1 MLRTKSLWMNI
12 LGDRQD
18 FSKIMGIKTKKILVP
33 LDGSANSFR
42 GLDMAIHL
50 ARESHGTIIALT
62 VKSVPGIYAIHPLG
76 FLDFNSM
83 TEIKKFLN
91 EAKVRA
97 AKKGIQLNGKALA
110 GDPGYD
116 IARFANNKK
125 NRIDLV
131 VIGARGMG
139 SAKEIFLGST
149 SNYVLHKSKK
159 PVLVV
164 K

>member
-1 MLRTKSLWMNI
+1 MV
-12 LGDRQD
+12 
-18 FSKIMGIKTKKILVP
+18 IKTKKILVP
-33 LDGSANSFR
+33 LDGSKNSIR
-42 GLDMAIHL
+42 GLDMAIHI
-50 ARESHGTIIALT
+50 ARQSHGVIVALS

-76 FLDFNSM
+76 FLDFNSSK
-83 TEIKKFLN
+83 ELKKTLDD
-91 EAKVRA
+91 AKLRA
-97 AKKGIQLNGKALA
+97 AKKGIKLISKALS

-125 NRIDLV
+125 NGIDLV
-131 VIGARGMG
+131 VIGARGRS
-139 SAKEIFLGST
+139 SAKELFLGSV

>member
-1 MLRTKSLWMNI
+1 MA
-12 LGDRQD
+12 
-18 FSKIMGIKTKKILVP
+18 IKTKKILVP
-33 LDGSANSFR
+33 LDGSKNSIR
-42 GLDMAIHL
+42 GLDMAIHIARQSQGIVVAL
-50 ARESHGTIIALT
+50 A
-62 VKSVPGIYAIHPLG
+62 VKTVPGIYAIHPLG

-83 TEIKKFLN
+83 TEVQKLLS

-97 AKKGIQLNGKALA
+97 AKKGIDLTGKAIA

-116 IARFANNKK
+116 IARFANDPKNK
-125 NRIDLV
+125 IDMIV
-131 VIGARGMG
+131 VGARGRS
-139 SAKEIFLGST
+139 SAKEIFLGSV

>member
-1 MLRTKSLWMNI
+1 MAV
-12 LGDRQD
+12 
-18 FSKIMGIKTKKILVP
+18 KTKKILVP
-33 LDGSANSFR
+33 LDGSKNSLR

-50 ARESHGTIIALT
+50 ARQSQGTITALA
-62 VKSVPGIYAIHPLG
+62 VKTVPGVYALHPLG

-83 TEIKKFLN
+83 KEVKKILAD
-91 EAKVRA
+91 AKLRA
-97 AKKGIQLNGKALA
+97 AKKGILLTGKAIA

-116 IARFANNKK
+116 IARFANNSK
-125 NRIDLV
+125 NKIDLV
-131 VIGARGMG
+131 VLGARGRS
-139 SAKEIFLGST
+139 SAKEIFLGSV

>member
-1 MLRTKSLWMNI
+1 VK
-12 LGDRQD
+12 
-18 FSKIMGIKTKKILVP
+18 IKTKKILVP
-33 LDGSANSFR
+33 LDGSKNSIR
-42 GLDMAIHL
+42 GLDMAIHI
-50 ARESHGTIIALT
+50 ARQSHGTITALA

-76 FLDFNSM
+76 FLDFSSM
-83 TEIKKFLN
+83 AEVKKFLN

-97 AKKGIQLNGKALA
+97 AKNGIQLTTKALA

-116 IARFANNKK
+116 IAKYANNKK
-125 NRIDLV
+125 NGIDLV
-131 VIGARGMG
+131 VVGARGRS
-139 SAKEIFLGST
+139 SAKEIFLGSV

>member
-1 MLRTKSLWMNI
+1 MAV
-12 LGDRQD
+12 
-18 FSKIMGIKTKKILVP
+18 KTKKILVP
-33 LDGSANSFR
+33 LDGSPNSIR
-42 GLDMAIHL
+42 GLDMAIHI
-50 ARESHGTIIALT
+50 ARQSHGTITALT

-76 FLDFNSM
+76 FLDFSSM
-83 TEIKKFLN
+83 TEVKKFLDS
-91 EAKVRA
+91 AKIRA
-97 AKKGIQLNGKALA
+97 AKKGIQLTGKALT

-131 VIGARGMG
+131 VIGARGRG
-139 SAKEIFLGST
+139 SAKEIFLGSV

-159 PVLVV
+159 PVLIV

>member
-1 MLRTKSLWMNI
+1 MA
-12 LGDRQD
+12 
-18 FSKIMGIKTKKILVP
+18 IKTKKILVP
-33 LDGSANSFR
+33 IDGSKNSLR

-50 ARESHGTIIALT
+50 ARQSQGTITALS
-62 VKSVPGIYAIHPLG
+62 VKTVPGVYALHPLG

-83 TEIKKFLN
+83 KEVKKILAD
-91 EAKVRA
+91 AKLRA
-97 AKKGIQLNGKALA
+97 AKKGIQLTGKAIA

-116 IARFANNKK
+116 IARFANTPKNK
-125 NRIDLV
+125 IDLV
-131 VIGARGMG
+131 VIGARGRG
-139 SAKEIFLGST
+139 SAKELFLGSV

>member
-1 MLRTKSLWMNI
+1 MV
-12 LGDRQD
+12 
-18 FSKIMGIKTKKILVP
+18 IKTKKILVP
-33 LDGSANSFR
+33 LDGSKNSIR
-42 GLDMAIHL
+42 GLDMAIHI
-50 ARESHGTIIALT
+50 ARQSHGTITALA

-83 TEIKKFLN
+83 AEVKKFLN

-97 AKKGIQLNGKALA
+97 AKKGIQVTTKALT

-116 IARFANNKK
+116 IALFANDKK
-125 NRIDLV
+125 NRIDLI
-131 VIGARGMG
+131 VIGARGLS
-139 SAKEIFLGST
+139 SAKEIFLGSV

>member
-1 MLRTKSLWMNI
+1 MA
-12 LGDRQD
+12 
-18 FSKIMGIKTKKILVP
+18 IKTKKILVP
-33 LDGSANSFR
+33 LDGSKNSLR

-50 ARESHGTIIALT
+50 ARQSQGTITALA
-62 VKSVPGIYAIHPLG
+62 VKTVPGIYAIHPLG

-83 TEIKKFLN
+83 KEVKKLLAD
-91 EAKVRA
+91 AKLRA
-97 AKKGIQLNGKALA
+97 AKKGIQLTGKAIA

-116 IARFANNKK
+116 IAKFANNSK
-125 NRIDLV
+125 NGIDLV
-131 VIGARGMG
+131 VVGARGRS
-139 SAKEIFLGST
+139 SAKEIFLGSV

>member
-1 MLRTKSLWMNI
+1 MLYMA
-12 LGDRQD
+12 
-18 FSKIMGIKTKKILVP
+18 IKTKKILVP
-33 LDGSANSFR
+33 LDGSKNSLR

-50 ARESHGTIIALT
+50 ARQSQGTITALS
-62 VKSVPGIYAIHPLG
+62 VKTVPGVYALHPLG

-83 TEIKKFLN
+83 SEVKKILAD
-91 EAKVRA
+91 AKLRA
-97 AKKGIQLNGKALA
+97 AKKGIQLTGKAIA

-116 IARFANNKK
+116 IARFANNSK
-125 NRIDLV
+125 NKIDLV
-131 VIGARGMG
+131 VVGARGRG
-139 SAKEIFLGST
+139 SAKEIFLGSV

>member
-1 MLRTKSLWMNI
+1 MV
-12 LGDRQD
+12 
-18 FSKIMGIKTKKILVP
+18 IKTKKILVP
-33 LDGSANSFR
+33 LDGSKNSIR
-42 GLDMAIHL
+42 GLDMAIHI
-50 ARESHGTIIALT
+50 ARQSHGTITALA

-83 TEIKKFLN
+83 TEVKKILN

-97 AKKGIQLNGKALA
+97 AKKGIQLTPKALT

-116 IARFANNKK
+116 IVRFANNKK
-125 NRIDLV
+125 NKIDLIV
-131 VIGARGMG
+131 VGARGRG
-139 SAKEIFLGST
+139 SVKEIFLGSV
-149 SNYVLHKSKK
+149 SNYVLHKSKN

>member
-1 MLRTKSLWMNI
+1 MKV
-12 LGDRQD
+12 
-18 FSKIMGIKTKKILVP
+18 KTKKILVP
-33 LDGSANSFR
+33 LDGSKNSIR
-42 GLDMAIHL
+42 GLDMAIHI
-50 ARESHGTIIALT
+50 ARQSHGTITALA
-62 VKSVPGIYAIHPLG
+62 VKSVPSIYAIHPLG

-91 EAKVRA
+91 AAKVRA
-97 AKKGIQLNGKALA
+97 AKKGIQLTAKALG

-125 NRIDLV
+125 NKIDLV
-131 VIGARGMG
+131 VIGSRGMG
-139 SAKEIFLGST
+139 SAKEIFLGSV

-159 PVLVV
+159 PVLIV

>member
-1 MLRTKSLWMNI
+1 MA
-12 LGDRQD
+12 
-18 FSKIMGIKTKKILVP
+18 IKTKKILVP
-33 LDGSANSFR
+33 IDGSKNSIR

-50 ARESHGTIIALT
+50 ARQSQGTITALA
-62 VKSVPGIYAIHPLG
+62 VKTVPGIYAIHPLG

-83 TEIKKFLN
+83 KEIKKLLAD
-91 EAKVRA
+91 AKLRA
-97 AKKGIQLNGKALA
+97 AKKGIQLTGKAIA

-116 IARFANNKK
+116 IARFANNSK
-125 NRIDLV
+125 NGIDMV
-131 VIGARGMG
+131 VVGARGRS
-139 SAKEIFLGST
+139 SAKEIFLGSV

>member
-1 MLRTKSLWMNI
+1 MV
-12 LGDRQD
+12 
-18 FSKIMGIKTKKILVP
+18 IKTKKILVP
-33 LDGSANSFR
+33 LDGSKNSFR
-42 GLDMAIHL
+42 GLDMAIHI
-50 ARESHGTIIALT
+50 ARQSNGTITALA
-62 VKSVPGIYAIHPLG
+62 VKSVPGLYALHPLG

-83 TEIKKFLN
+83 KEVKKFL
-91 EAKVRA
+91 EQAKVRA
-97 AKKGIQLNGKALA
+97 AKKGIQLTGKALA

-116 IARFANNKK
+116 IARFANNSK

-131 VIGARGMG
+131 VIGARGRG
-139 SAKEIFLGST
+139 SVKEMFLGSV

>member
-1 MLRTKSLWMNI
+1 MV
-12 LGDRQD
+12 
-18 FSKIMGIKTKKILVP
+18 IKTKKILVP
-33 LDGSANSFR
+33 LDGSKNSLR

-50 ARESHGTIIALT
+50 ARQSQGTIAALS
-62 VKSVPGIYAIHPLG
+62 VKTVPGVYALHPLG

-83 TEIKKFLN
+83 KEVKKILAD
-91 EAKVRA
+91 AKLRA
-97 AKKGIQLNGKALA
+97 AKKGIQLTGKAIA

-116 IARFANNKK
+116 IARFANNSK

-131 VIGARGMG
+131 VIGARGRG
-139 SAKEIFLGST
+139 SAKELFLGSV

-159 PVLVV
+159 PVLVI